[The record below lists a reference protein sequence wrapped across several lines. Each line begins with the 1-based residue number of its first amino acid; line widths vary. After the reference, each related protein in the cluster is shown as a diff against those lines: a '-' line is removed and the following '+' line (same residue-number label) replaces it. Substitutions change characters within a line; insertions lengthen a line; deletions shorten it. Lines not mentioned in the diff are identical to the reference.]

1 MTDLYEFSAPL
12 AATDRAAA
20 RRRPAVDWPTVWVG
34 IGLYG
39 SFGLLTW
46 FHHALP
52 WWLILPLGG
61 YLVALH
67 GSLQHEAVHGYP
79 FRSRFWNSA
88 FVFPSLWLWLP
99 YTHYR
104 HTHLLHHRNE
114 RLTVPGED
122 PESIYVSPE
131 TCAHMHAL
139 HRAYRRAMTTV
150 AGRLV
155 LGPPYFAARVWW
167 EMAKRLRAGD
177 WDYMR
182 QWFIHIPAVAIVL
195 LWVVAVCNIPL
206 WQYVLLYAWP
216 GVSLTVLRSY
226 LEHQGRAE
234 VGHRTVI
241 IETGPIMSLMY
252 LNNNL
257 HALHHLEPAAPW
269 HQRPR
274 RFRERRNEV
283 FIWNGGYRYRGY
295 GEIVVRHFLRPKE
308 PLVHPVANL

>member
-1 MTDLYEFSAPL
+1 MADLYEFSAPL
-12 AATDRAAA
+12 VATDRGAA

-34 IGLYG
+34 MGCYG
-39 SFGLLTW
+39 VYGLLTW
-46 FHHALP
+46 FHDALP
-52 WWLILPLGG
+52 WWLLLPLGG
-61 YLVALH
+61 YIVALH

-99 YTHYR
+99 YTQYR
-104 HTHLLHHRNE
+104 HTHLKHHRNE
-114 RLTVPGED
+114 RLTVPDED
-122 PESIYVSPE
+122 PESIYLSAE
-131 TCAHMHAL
+131 AFARMHPF

-167 EMAKRLRAGD
+167 EMIRKLCAGD
-177 WDYMR
+177 WGYMR
-182 QWFIHIPAVAIVL
+182 QWFIHIPAAALVL
-195 LWVVAVCNIPL
+195 VWVMAVCHIPL
-206 WQYVLLYAWP
+206 WEYVLLYAWP
-216 GVSLTVLRSY
+216 GLSLTVLRSY

-241 IETGPIMSLMY
+241 IETGPVLSLMY

-283 FIWNGGYRYRGY
+283 FVWNGGYRYRGY
-295 GEIVVRHFLRPKE
+295 GEIVVRHFLHPKE
-308 PLVHPVANL
+308 PLEHPLPDL

>member
-1 MTDLYEFSAPL
+1 MTDLYEFSAAL
-12 AATDRAAA
+12 AATDRIAA

-34 IGLYG
+34 VGCYG
-39 SFGLLTW
+39 AYGLLTW
-46 FHHALP
+46 FHDALP

-61 YLVALH
+61 YIIALH

-99 YTHYR
+99 YGQYR
-104 HTHLLHHRNE
+104 HTHLKHHRNE
-114 RLTVPGED
+114 RLTAVDED
-122 PESIYVSPE
+122 PESTYVSAE
-131 TCAHMHAL
+131 ALARMHPL
-139 HRAYRRAMTTV
+139 HRAYRQAMTTV

-155 LGPPYFAARVWW
+155 LGPPYFAVRVWW
-167 EMAKRLRAGD
+167 EVATKLYAGD
-177 WDYMR
+177 WAYMR
-182 QWFIHIPAVAIVL
+182 QWFIHIPAAAIVL
-195 LWVVAVCNIPL
+195 VWVMAVCHIPL

-226 LEHQGRAE
+226 LEHQGRTE

-241 IETGPIMSLMY
+241 IETGPVLSLMY

-269 HQRPR
+269 HDRPR

-295 GEIVVRHFLRPKE
+295 GEIVVRHFLHPKE
-308 PLVHPVANL
+308 PLVHPLPDL

>member
-1 MTDLYEFSAPL
+1 MTDLYEFSAAL
-12 AATDRAAA
+12 AATDRIAA

-34 IGLYG
+34 VGCYG
-39 SFGLLTW
+39 AYGLLTW
-46 FHHALP
+46 FHDALP

-61 YLVALH
+61 YVVALH

-99 YTHYR
+99 YGQYR
-104 HTHLLHHRNE
+104 HTHLKHHRNE
-114 RLTVPGED
+114 RLTAVDED
-122 PESIYVSPE
+122 PESTYVSAE
-131 TCAHMHAL
+131 ALARMHPL
-139 HRAYRRAMTTV
+139 HRAYRQAMTTV

-155 LGPPYFAARVWW
+155 LGPPYFAVRVWW
-167 EMAKRLRAGD
+167 EVATKLYAGD
-177 WDYMR
+177 WAYMR
-182 QWFIHIPAVAIVL
+182 QWFIHIPAAAIVL
-195 LWVVAVCNIPL
+195 VWVMAVCHIPL

-226 LEHQGRAE
+226 LEHQGRTE

-241 IETGPIMSLMY
+241 IETGPVLSLMY

-269 HQRPR
+269 HDRPR

-295 GEIVVRHFLRPKE
+295 GEIVVRHFLHPKE
-308 PLVHPVANL
+308 PLVHPLPDL

>member
-12 AATDRAAA
+12 AATDRVAA

-34 IGLYG
+34 AGLY
-39 SFGLLTW
+39 SAFGLLTW

-79 FRSRFWNSA
+79 YRSRFWNSA

-99 YTHYR
+99 YLHYR
-104 HTHLLHHRNE
+104 HSHLLHHRNE
-114 RLTVPGED
+114 RLTVPNED
-122 PESIYVSPE
+122 PESIYVSAD
-131 TCAHMHAL
+131 TFAHMHPL
-139 HRAYRRAMTTV
+139 HRAYRQAMTSV
-150 AGRLV
+150 AGRLL
-155 LGPPYFAARVWW
+155 LGPPYFAVRVWR
-167 EMAKRLRAGD
+167 EMAKKLIAGD

-182 QWFIHIPAVAIVL
+182 QWFIHVPAVTIVL
-195 LWVVAVCNIPL
+195 VWVMAICDIPL

-216 GVSLTVLRSY
+216 GISLTVLRSY

-241 IETGPIMSLMY
+241 IETGPVMSLMY

-295 GEIVVRHFLRPKE
+295 GEIVVRHFLHSKE
-308 PLVHPVANL
+308 PLVHPLTDL

>member
-12 AATDRAAA
+12 AATNRAAA

-34 IGLYG
+34 AGLYG
-39 SFGLLTW
+39 AFGLLTW

-99 YTHYR
+99 YLHYR

-122 PESIYVSPE
+122 PESIYVSVE
-131 TCAHMHAL
+131 TCAHMHPL
-139 HRAYRRAMTTV
+139 HRAYREAMTTV

-155 LGPPYFAARVWW
+155 LGPPYFAVRVWW
-167 EMAKRLRAGD
+167 EMAKSLRDGHWA
-177 WDYMR
+177 YMR
-182 QWFIHIPAVAIVL
+182 QWFIHIPAVALVL
-195 LWVVAVCNIPL
+195 LWVMAVCGIPL

-241 IETGPIMSLMY
+241 IETGPVLSLMY
-252 LNNNL
+252 LHNNL

-283 FIWNGGYRYRGY
+283 FTWNGGYRYRGY
-295 GEIVVRHFLRPKE
+295 GEIVVRHFLHPKE
-308 PLVHPVANL
+308 PLVHPLADL

>member
-1 MTDLYEFSAPL
+1 MADLYEFSAPL

-34 IGLYG
+34 VGAYG
-39 SFGLLTW
+39 AYGLLTW
-46 FHHALP
+46 FHQALQ
-52 WWLILPLGG
+52 WWLVLPLGG
-61 YLVALH
+61 YIVALH

-114 RLTVPGED
+114 RLTVPAED
-122 PESIYVSPE
+122 PESIYVTAE
-131 TCAHMHAL
+131 AFAQMHPL
-139 HRAYRRAMTTV
+139 LRAYRQAMTTV

-167 EMAKRLRAGD
+167 EMAGKLRAGD

-182 QWFIHIPAVAIVL
+182 HWFIHIPGVAIVL
-195 LWVVAVCNIPL
+195 LWVMAVCHIPL
-206 WQYVLLYAWP
+206 WQYVLMYAWP
-216 GVSLTVLRSY
+216 GVSLTLLRSY

-234 VGHRTVI
+234 VGHRTAI
-241 IETGPIMSLMY
+241 IETGPVMSLMY

-283 FIWNGGYRYRGY
+283 FTWNGGYRYRGY

-308 PLVHPVANL
+308 PLVHPLSDL

>member
-12 AATDRAAA
+12 AATDRVAA

-34 IGLYG
+34 AGLY
-39 SFGLLTW
+39 SAFGLLTW

-99 YTHYR
+99 YLHYR
-104 HTHLLHHRNE
+104 HSHLKHHRNE
-114 RLTVPGED
+114 RLTVPDED
-122 PESIYVSPE
+122 PESIYVSAD
-131 TCAHMHAL
+131 TFAHMHPL
-139 HRAYRRAMTTV
+139 HRAYRQAMTSV
-150 AGRLV
+150 AGRLL
-155 LGPPYFAARVWW
+155 LGPPYFAVRVWR
-167 EMAKRLRAGD
+167 EMAKKLIAGD

-182 QWFIHIPAVAIVL
+182 QWFIHVPAVAIVL
-195 LWVVAVCNIPL
+195 VWVMAICDIPL

-216 GVSLTVLRSY
+216 GISLTVLRSY

-241 IETGPIMSLMY
+241 IETGPVMSLMY

-295 GEIVVRHFLRPKE
+295 GEIVVRHFLHSKE
-308 PLVHPVANL
+308 PLVHPLTDL